1 MKIKQEKGITG
12 IDITISV
19 ILIAIFVGI
28 ITTLTYQIQTTSTQ
42 IKRRAEAMT
51 YAIET
56 VETIKSYGFGIL
68 PEVGSNKIDTS
79 TDEVL
84 TEKVADG
91 YIKVNGE
98 EIPFYRE
105 VSVLDYTELKEENST
120 KQKNLLKKVT
130 VTISFKIGKEEQNVQ
145 LSILLA
151 KEN

>member
-84 TEKVADG
+84 TESINKARQFMD
-91 YIKVNGE
+91 
-98 EIPFYRE
+98 
-105 VSVLDYTELKEENST
+105 LD
-120 KQKNLLKKVT
+120 
-130 VTISFKIGKEEQNVQ
+130 
-145 LSILLA
+145 
-151 KEN
+151 